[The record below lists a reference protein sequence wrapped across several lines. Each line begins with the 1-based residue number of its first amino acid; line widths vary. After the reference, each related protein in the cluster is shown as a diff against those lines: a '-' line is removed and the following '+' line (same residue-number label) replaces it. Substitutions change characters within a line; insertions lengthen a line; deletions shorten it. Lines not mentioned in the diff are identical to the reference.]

1 MNVTINKLVEC
12 INAKEWKKYY
22 FEESKNEI
30 VSWMTFITTE
40 NDLKSL
46 TGGEIVAIQTDIYN
60 IENLKVLLNQCID
73 YHASG
78 LLLYQSSK
86 LSIEDRKSLYQFLEK
101 SDFFAMLVSSDVN
114 LLNTEKKVNEYIL
127 RMKNVEIVEESFI
140 GEFLFKAKRNEM
152 LSGVEH
158 IESFGLDPLGS
169 YQIAVVMVKV
179 NRNDRDKSKKEQYI
193 YQILVNRLK
202 DEKSHVYA
210 MHFGKMM
217 VIMID
222 AKEEDF
228 RGNSNYEMLCK
239 HCENVRKQFSDIE
252 LRATIGRIY
261 SPITNIRNS
270 FDEALFAL
278 NMFKIFSKDGQ
289 SVINYYNV
297 GFYQI
302 LRILHNTEEFLKYYT
317 ERIGRVEEYDKENGT
332 ELTNSIWVFLE
343 NDCNLNKTAEV
354 LFVHINTLRYRFG
367 KMEELTK
374 MSMKSNTDLTD
385 FYICYYIK
393 KYLGM
398 KNSEEFSI

>member
-1 MNVTINKLVEC
+1 MNVTINKLVEY
-12 INAKEWKKYY
+12 INAREWKKYSL
-22 FEESKNEI
+22 EENKNEI
-30 VSWMTFITTE
+30 VTWMTFVTTE
-40 NDLKSL
+40 SDLKSL

-60 IENLKVLLNQCID
+60 IEKLKVLLTQCAK
-73 YHASG
+73 YHTSG
-78 LLLYQSSK
+78 LLLYQNSK
-86 LSIEDRKSLYQFLEK
+86 LSSEDKKSLYQILENNNL
-101 SDFFAMLVSSDVN
+101 FAMLVPTDVN

-158 IESFGLDPLGS
+158 IESFGLNPLGS
-169 YQIAVVMVKV
+169 YQIAVVKIDF
-179 NRNDRDKSKKEQYI
+179 NNDDKEKIKKEQYI

-202 DEKSHVYA
+202 DEKPHIYA

-217 VIMID
+217 VIMIE
-222 AKEEDF
+222 AKENAF
-228 RGNSNYEMLCK
+228 GKNNNYEMLCK
-239 HCENVRKQFSDIE
+239 HCANVKKQFSNIE

-289 SVINYYNV
+289 PVINYYDV

-302 LRILHNTEEFLKYYT
+302 LRILHNTEEFIKYYD
-317 ERIGRVEEYDKENGT
+317 ERIGCIEEYDRENGA
-332 ELTNSIWVFLE
+332 ELTNSLWVFLE

-367 KMEELTK
+367 KIEELTK
-374 MSMKSNTDLTD
+374 MSTRSNSDLSD
-385 FYICYYIK
+385 LYICYYIK
-393 KYLGM
+393 QYLGM
-398 KNSEEFSI
+398 KNTDEFSI

>member
-169 YQIAVVMVKV
+169 YQIAVVKV
-179 NRNDRDKSKKEQYI
+179 DFNNDDKEKIKKEQYI

-202 DEKSHVYA
+202 DEKPHIYA

-217 VIMID
+217 VIMIE
-222 AKEEDF
+222 AKEDTL
-228 RGNSNYEMLCK
+228 RGNGNYEMLCK
-239 HCENVRKQFSDIE
+239 HCENVRKQFSNIE

-278 NMFKIFSKDGQ
+278 NMFKIFNKDGQ

-302 LRILHNTEEFLKYYT
+302 LRILHNTEEFIKYYH
-317 ERIGRVEEYDKENGT
+317 ERIGCIEEYDKENGA
-332 ELTNSIWVFLE
+332 ELINSLWTFLE

-367 KMEELTK
+367 KIEELTK
-374 MSMKSNTDLTD
+374 MSTKSNLDLSD

-393 KYLGM
+393 QYLGM
-398 KNSEEFSI
+398 EISDEISI